1 MKAAPLRI
9 PHGAGKLRALRPS
22 GPETCPMITRRTR
35 ADALR
40 VLAMDA
46 VQRANSGHPG
56 APMGMADMAEAL
68 WCGPL
73 KHHPEVPS
81 WFDRDRFVLSN
92 GHASMLLYGLLHL
105 SGYEVS
111 TEDLKNFRQLHAPTA
126 GHPEYGELPGV
137 ETTTGPLGQGVAMA
151 VGMALAEKVLAARF
165 NRPDFP
171 LVDHH
176 TYVFLGDGCLM
187 EGISQEAI
195 SLAGTLG
202 LGKLICFYDAN
213 GISIDGKVDGWF
225 TEDVPSRFRAAG
237 WEVWDGIDGND
248 GEAIATA
255 LAAARGSDRPALLA
269 SASSRAS

>member
-1 MKAAPLRI
+1 MNGLPLRI
-9 PHGAGKLRALRPS
+9 PQGAGKLRALRPP

-151 VGMALAEKVLAARF
+151 VAWRWQRRCWLRASIARTSPWSTITPMFSWAMAASWRA
-165 NRPDFP
+165 FP
-171 LVDHH
+171 RKP
-176 TYVFLGDGCLM
+176 F
-187 EGISQEAI
+187 
-195 SLAGTLG
+195 
-202 LGKLICFYDAN
+202 
-213 GISIDGKVDGWF
+213 
-225 TEDVPSRFRAAG
+225 PSRA
-237 WEVWDGIDGND
+237 
-248 GEAIATA
+248 
-255 LAAARGSDRPALLA
+255 PLA
-269 SASSRAS
+269 SAS